1 MGLDSPVY
9 TYLITCFSPVA
20 HYEYVC
26 KRAETSM
33 NFCEYRVSTIRSRF
47 YGVRIRI
54 ADKVWII
61 IKSINF
67 IFNYRMRGAPTR
79 LYSDVGSFHFLVSIV
94 PICQLLNYVTM
105 MQCKPL
111 KISQRALSPV
121 RENSLAAYEI
131 KLATISNYMRPADLN
146 EIVCDRTVD
155 NEFHGVKQTKE
166 GGQDF

>member
-1 MGLDSPVY
+1 
-9 TYLITCFSPVA
+9 
-20 HYEYVC
+20 
-26 KRAETSM
+26 
-33 NFCEYRVSTIRSRF
+33 
-47 YGVRIRI
+47 
-54 ADKVWII
+54 
-61 IKSINF
+61 
-67 IFNYRMRGAPTR
+67 MRTKLGAPTR

-94 PICQLLNYVTM
+94 PICQLLNYVTV

-111 KISQRALSPV
+111 KISQRALCPV

-131 KLATISNYMRPADLN
+131 KLATISIYMRPADLN